1 MREKIA
7 NIIENSYKIK
17 EELIKKKLA
26 EIIRAAKLLT
36 RCLKRGNKAI
46 LFGNGGSAADCQHIA
61 TELVCRFYHDRRP
74 LPAISLTT
82 NTSLLTA
89 ISNDYAFSKSFS
101 RQLEAIGQ
109 KGDVAVGIS
118 TSGNSKNVIE
128 AIKVAKAKGLN
139 TIALTG
145 KDGGRLAKLAQLSI
159 RVPSD
164 DTPRIQEA
172 HILIGHLICQLIEES
187 ILRE

>member
-7 NIIENSYKIK
+7 RIIEDSCSVKKALIEKEIPAILKAVKILK
-17 EELIKKKLA
+17 C
-26 EIIRAAKLLT
+26 
-36 RCLKRGNKAI
+36 CLERGNKVI

-61 TELVCRFYHDRRP
+61 TELVCRFYRDRKP
-74 LPAISLTT
+74 LQAISLTT

-89 ISNDYAFSKSFS
+89 ISNDYDFNRSFS

-109 KGDVAVGIS
+109 KGDVAIGIS
-118 TSGNSKNVIE
+118 TSGNSRNVIE
-128 AIKVAKAKGLN
+128 AVKAARLRGIS

-145 KDGGRLAKLAQLSI
+145 KNGGRLARIAHLSI
-159 RVPSD
+159 KVPSL

-172 HILIGHLICQLIEES
+172 HILIGHILCQLIEES
-187 ILRE
+187 VPKK

>member
-7 NIIENSYKIK
+7 RIIEASCSVKKALIEK
-17 EELIKKKLA
+17 ELGTILKAA
-26 EIIRAAKLLT
+26 EILK
-36 RCLKRGNKAI
+36 RCLEKGNKII

-61 TELVCRFYHDRRP
+61 TELVCRFYRDRKP
-74 LPAISLTT
+74 LQAISLTT

-89 ISNDYAFSKSFS
+89 ISNDYDFERSFS

-109 KGDVAVGIS
+109 KGDVAIGIS
-118 TSGNSKNVIE
+118 TSGNSRNVLE
-128 AIKVAKAKGLN
+128 AVKTARSKGIN

-145 KDGGRLAKLAQLSI
+145 KNGDKLARIAHLSI
-159 RVPSD
+159 KVPST

-172 HILIGHLICQLIEES
+172 HILIGHILCQLIEES
-187 ILRE
+187 VLQK